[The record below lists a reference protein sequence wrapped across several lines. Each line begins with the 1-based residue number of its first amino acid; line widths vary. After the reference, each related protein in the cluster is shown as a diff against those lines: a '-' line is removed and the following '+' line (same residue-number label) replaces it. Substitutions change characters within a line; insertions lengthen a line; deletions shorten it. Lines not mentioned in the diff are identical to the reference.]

1 MKFGYIAYGKMG
13 PELGGSPEERKREM
27 DRVKAEAEKHGFEL
41 MYWGHPYGLSENI
54 VAVFKSE
61 KTLDAYHSMNIG
73 MPFID
78 TRTNI
83 VVIP

>member
-1 MKFGYIAYGKMG
+1 MS
-13 PELGGSPEERKREM
+13 PELRGSPEDRKKEM
-27 DRVKAEAEKHGFEL
+27 DRLKKEAEKHGFE
-41 MYWGHPYGLSENI
+41 MVYWGHPYGMSENI

-61 KTLDAYHSMNIG
+61 KALDVYHSMNIG

-78 TRTNI
+78 TRTDI